1 MIKEADVDG
10 DGEINY
16 TVRNIIVLLL
26 TSGIRQY
33 DSFQIVL
40 FVRDMDYGVV
50 DVSFRVMLVF
60 WIKADHVLDQ
70 HCHVSLNVVR
80 RRALSMYDEHT
91 HTQFNYKL
99 PLLINM
105 PEHHYTLASL

>member
-16 TVRNIIVLLL
+16 TVRNIEVLLL

-40 FVRDMDYGVV
+40 SSFGIWIVV
-50 DVSFRVMLVF
+50 SWMFLF
-60 WIKADHVLDQ
+60 EL
-70 HCHVSLNVVR
+70 C
-80 RRALSMYDEHT
+80 
-91 HTQFNYKL
+91 
-99 PLLINM
+99 
-105 PEHHYTLASL
+105 